1 MGFLIPGACVVTS
14 IAAIIILFG
23 LFTGNS
29 FVLKRLSLISLFF
42 LVVAGVLSGLLSLVC
57 LAAAA
62 FGMNTRLPWGLG
74 IYMYL
79 MPALS
84 VPAFLVLRFS
94 SVRTLSLVLW
104 FLTVASSFAFYFG
117 DQADRVASGLRPIS
131 DPKERLGMFFN
142 AFTLVLI
149 AISVLV
155 QLASICKSRAKH
167 ILDGDSVA
175 R

>member
-1 MGFLIPGACVVTS
+1 MS
-14 IAAIIILFG
+14 AIEEVWSAF
-23 LFTGNS
+23 
-29 FVLKRLSLISLFF
+29 
-42 LVVAGVLSGLLSLVC
+42 VC

-62 FGMNTRLPWGLG
+62 WGMNTRLPWGLG

-79 MPALS
+79 TPALS
-84 VPAFLVLRFS
+84 VPAFLLLRFS

-117 DQADRVASGLRPIS
+117 DKADRMASGMRPIS
-131 DPKERLGMFFN
+131 DPGERLGMFFN

-149 AISVLV
+149 AILVLV
-155 QLASICKSRAKH
+155 QLASVCTTREKLM
-167 ILDGDSVA
+167 LDGDSRA